1 MTIQKNLFLNND
13 KKSMKKIAVLFAF
26 MFTFLGYS
34 QELIW
39 TGNASNNDFFD
50 EANWENVSTNLA
62 PANGSIEKDIPI
74 NLNMQL
80 HNASLSIIANGIINL
95 GTGSLS
101 ITNSS
106 LEAIAFSSGSVSIH
120 NEGYVDLSDTNPLQN
135 NVTINFTSGIG
146 WLRTLNVKGST
157 ILNDY
162 VSQISVNSVAATYQ
176 SNLRL
181 DNYYLDGTVIRS
193 NDLSTAPLI
202 IYDGLNL
209 QGTSANLSVDI
220 IHNGLAIP
228 NAMNNK
234 TESFILKKG
243 FMATFAIAEDG
254 TNKSKNYIASKEDLI
269 INELPSY
276 LLNNISF
283 IRVIP
288 WNWVTKKGIGGNT
301 SGLNNGWFYR
311 WNNTG
316 ASSIDVEYA
325 PMSWGF
331 GGANDDNDIELYKS
345 KYKATHVLAF
355 NESDNCEDQSGQY
368 NNLCDTDV
376 AVSTYKNLMKTG
388 LRLVSPSG
396 REDAPFGWLKEFH
409 DKANAQNIRI
419 DVIGVHWYDWASSPA
434 NSPNAN
440 PNAVF
445 NRFKNYLQRVYDL
458 YGLPIWITEFN
469 ANPNRSNATNYEF
482 MQLALPY
489 LETLDY
495 VERYAWFEPFSN
507 TADYYDA
514 SRTNLTNVGTFYKEQ
529 VSTPSVAKAI
539 FSDDNNL
546 DMYYNLMGSADN
558 LLVNGYFETGDL
570 TGWNGT
576 NTGIISNTNVYE
588 GTTSGRI
595 LANAGNLQQTVV
607 VEPSAIYDLSFYT
620 KWFVSPSEGP
630 ISVQILNASNNEVI
644 ASKLMTS
651 NTNWNLVTL
660 SFTIPADVT
669 SIIFYVDKGASTP
682 GWFID
687 NALLLKSTTLDV
699 DKFKVNSVKV
709 YPNPS
714 SGIFVIRGTVPIE
727 SYTISDVQGR
737 LVANKKGLVEFESE
751 IDLTNKKKGV
761 YFLVIRENNG
771 NQSSKKII
779 LN

>member
-1 MTIQKNLFLNND
+1 
-13 KKSMKKIAVLFAF
+13 MKKIAVLFAF

>member
-1 MTIQKNLFLNND
+1 
-13 KKSMKKIAVLFAF
+13 MKKIAVLFAF
-26 MFTFLGYS
+26 MFTFFGYS

-50 EANWENVSTNLA
+50 ETNWENASTNLA

-80 HNASLSIIANGIINL
+80 HNASSSIIANGIINL

-135 NVTINFTSGIG
+135 SVTINFTSGIG
-146 WLRTLNVKGST
+146 WVRTLNVKGST

-162 VSQISVNSVAATYQ
+162 VSQINVNSVAATYKT
-176 SNLRL
+176 NLRL
-181 DNYYLDGTVIRS
+181 DNYYLEGTVIRS

-228 NAMNNK
+228 NAMDNK
-234 TESFILKKG
+234 AESFILKKG

-276 LLNNISF
+276 LLNDISF
-283 IRVIP
+283 IRVIS

-331 GGANDDNDIELYKS
+331 GGANDNNDIELYKS

-419 DVIGVHWYDWASSPA
+419 DVIGVHWYDWASSPT
-434 NSPNAN
+434 NSPNAD

-529 VSTPSVAKAI
+529 ISTPSVAKAI

-576 NTGIISNTNVYE
+576 NTGVLSNTNVYE

-607 VEPSAIYDLSFYT
+607 VEPLAIYDLSFYT

-737 LVANKKGLVEFESE
+737 LVANKKGLVVFESE

>member
-1 MTIQKNLFLNND
+1 
-13 KKSMKKIAVLFAF
+13 MKKIAVLFAF

-331 GGANDDNDIELYKS
+331 GGSNDDNDIELYKS

>member
-331 GGANDDNDIELYKS
+331 GGSNDDNDIELYKS

>member
-26 MFTFLGYS
+26 MFTFFGYS

-50 EANWENVSTNLA
+50 ETNWENASTNLA

-80 HNASLSIIANGIINL
+80 HNASSSIIANGIINL

-135 NVTINFTSGIG
+135 SVTINFTSGIG
-146 WLRTLNVKGST
+146 WVRTLNVKGST

-162 VSQISVNSVAATYQ
+162 VSQINVNSVAATYKT
-176 SNLRL
+176 NLRL
-181 DNYYLDGTVIRS
+181 DNYYLEGTVIRS

-228 NAMNNK
+228 NAMDNK
-234 TESFILKKG
+234 AESFILKKG

-276 LLNNISF
+276 LLNDISF
-283 IRVIP
+283 IRVIS

-331 GGANDDNDIELYKS
+331 GGANDNNDIELYKS

-419 DVIGVHWYDWASSPA
+419 DVIGVHWYDWASSPT
-434 NSPNAN
+434 NSPNAD

-529 VSTPSVAKAI
+529 ISTPSVAKAI

-576 NTGIISNTNVYE
+576 NTGVLSNTNVYE

-607 VEPSAIYDLSFYT
+607 VEPLAIYDLSFYT

-737 LVANKKGLVEFESE
+737 LVANKKGLVVFESE